1 MADRL
6 ISIENVNAGSGKDIV
21 KGSRTANILNGEGGN
36 DASTDV
42 LAMTNSLAV
51 VVKTAFM
58 AVQVM
63 TSSMADLE
71 RIA

>member
-1 MADRL
+1 M
-6 ISIENVNAGSGKDIV
+6 I
-21 KGSRTANILNGEGGN
+21 
-36 DASTDV
+36 ASTDV

-58 AVQVM
+58 EVQVM